1 MELTPEQKQAILSD
15 KSLMREIIGE
25 YLKLEFPRE
34 NTVRFKCTDAERA
47 YIQHKAA
54 EKCQDISEYIR
65 SLVLA

>member
-1 MELTPEQKQAILSD
+1 MELTQEQKQAILSD

-47 YIQHKAA
+47 LIQAKAQ
-54 EKCQDISEYIR
+54 ERNQDISEFIR

>member
-47 YIQHKAA
+47 YIQAKAQ
-54 EKCQDISEYIR
+54 ERNQDISEFIR